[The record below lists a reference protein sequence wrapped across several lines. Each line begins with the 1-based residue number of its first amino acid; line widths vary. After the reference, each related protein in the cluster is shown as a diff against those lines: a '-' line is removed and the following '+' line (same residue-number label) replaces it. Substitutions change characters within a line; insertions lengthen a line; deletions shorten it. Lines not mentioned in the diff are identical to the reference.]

1 MTSITSYYAA
11 WLEDSDE
18 YYVHSFFETENEVHT
33 FLEGLNLSVPL
44 GESGIKIVEL
54 SKQLFDYLQEVITTK
69 PYSLTVTSKGYQ
81 QTLPTIPYTELKYDQ
96 AKLDLREFLWKEM
109 QEEDPRLLGMKND
122 DSLRFQSWQPILKET
137 HSQIV
142 YNQEFPWFSESLE
155 TQHTRIVEADSRD
168 LDIKGIYLT
177 HLNGKQDI
185 EPLTTSKVLSRRKTK
200 GTSNFFGVSDNATQV
215 KVYLEKALEVYFTSN
230 SVSGSTLYW
239 LGKQLAHTLDY
250 CGVSTKFGYVL
261 LMSPIWNKHD
271 VSNYGGFRW
280 SKWGSYIGNYERQ
293 SDYLD
298 QETDLDFVFVWNLVP
313 VVTN

>member
-1 MTSITSYYAA
+1 MTSIKPYYAA

-18 YYVHSFFETENEVHT
+18 YYINSFFETEEEVHT
-33 FLEGLNLSVPL
+33 FLEGSNLSVPL
-44 GESGIKIVEL
+44 RESGVQVVEI
-54 SKQLFDYLQEVITTK
+54 SKQLVEYLQEVSATK

-81 QTLPTIPYTELKYDQ
+81 PILPTIPYTDLKYDQ
-96 AKLDLREFLWKEM
+96 AKLDLREFLWKAM
-109 QEEDPRLLGMKND
+109 QEEDSRLLGMKND
-122 DSLRFQSWQPILKET
+122 DSLRFQPWQPILKET

-155 TQHTRIVEADSRD
+155 TQHTRIVEEDSRD

-185 EPLTTSKVLSRRKTK
+185 EPLTTSKVLSRRETK

>member
-1 MTSITSYYAA
+1 MTTVKPYYAA

-18 YYVHSFFETENEVHT
+18 YYVNSFFETEKEVHT

-44 GESGIKIVEL
+44 GKSGVQVVEI
-54 SKQLFDYLQEVITTK
+54 SKQLFDYLQKVITTK
-69 PYSLTVTSKGYQ
+69 LYSITVTSKRYRPV
-81 QTLPTIPYTELKYDQ
+81 LPTIPYTDLKYDR
-96 AKLDLREFLWKEM
+96 AKLDLRDFLWKAM
-109 QEEDPRLLGMKND
+109 QEEDPRLLNMKND
-122 DSLRFQSWQPILKET
+122 DSLRFQPWQPILKET

-142 YNQEFPWFSESLE
+142 YNQEFPWYSESLE
-155 TQHTRIVEADSRD
+155 TQHTKIVEEDNRD
-168 LDIKGIYLT
+168 LDTKGVYLT

-185 EPLTTSKVLSRRKTK
+185 ETLTTSKVLSRRETK

-215 KVYLEKALEVYFTSN
+215 KTYLEKALEVYFTSN
-230 SVSGSTLYW
+230 SADGGTLYW
-239 LGKQLAHTLDY
+239 LGKQLARTLDY

-261 LMSPIWNKHD
+261 LMSPIWNNHD

-280 SKWGSYIGNYERQ
+280 SKWGSYIGKYERQ

-298 QETDLDFVFVWNLVP
+298 HETDLDFVFVWNLVP

>member
-1 MTSITSYYAA
+1 MITLKPYYAA

-18 YYVHSFFETENEVHT
+18 YYVNSFFETEEEVHT
-33 FLEGLNLSVPL
+33 FLEGSNLSVPL
-44 GESGIKIVEL
+44 REAGVKIVEL

-69 PYSLTVTSKGYQ
+69 PYSLTVTGKGHQ
-81 QTLPTIPYTELKYDQ
+81 PTLPTIPYTELKYDQ

-109 QEEDPRLLGMKND
+109 QEEDPRLLDVKND

-142 YNQEFPWFSESLE
+142 YNQEFPWFSEDSE
-155 TQHTRIVEADSRD
+155 NQHTRIVEEDSRD
-168 LDIKGIYLT
+168 LDTKGVYLT

-185 EPLTTSKVLSRRKTK
+185 EPLTTSKVLSRRETN

-215 KVYLEKALEVYFTSN
+215 KSYLEKALEVYFTGN
-230 SVSGSTLYW
+230 SASSGTLFW
-239 LGKQLAHTLDY
+239 LGKHLARTLDY

-261 LMSPIWNKHD
+261 LLSPIWNNHD
-271 VSNYGGFRW
+271 ISNYGGFCW
-280 SKWGSYIGNYERQ
+280 SKWGSYVGNYERQ

-298 QETDLDFVFVWNLVP
+298 HETGLDFVFVWNLVP